1 MTAVVI
7 TKSNP
12 FNNPVTGP
20 AYNEFLKG
28 GYRGRNSGAKPR
40 PAFPD
45 ASPLEVLAG
54 AKPSLDLNF
63 AQTKSLVD
71 RISGSNLITFTRASA
86 GTFVNS
92 AGLIETAAADVPRFT
107 HDPVT
112 GESLGLL
119 VEEQR
124 TNSLPNNTAQGAVAG
139 SPGTVPSGWTV
150 TGSVD
155 GLTREIVRTGTED
168 GIAFVDIRYSG
179 TTSVSGWFLIIPS
192 ALTSTVA
199 ASGQTWTGSVYVK
212 LQAGSLANLTNVQ
225 MGAHGRT
232 AAGGVVE
239 FVSNTFTA
247 TADRLAVQRRTATI
261 ALADANSERITMTA
275 FAANYASGVAVDITL
290 RIGLPQL
297 EQGAFATSVIPT
309 TASAVTR
316 STDVASITGAN
327 FSSWYRQDKGT
338 VFAGFYPQVAPFSA
352 GRPVWILT
360 DQTSSRID
368 FRCRPTSK
376 AGMLVQD
383 AGITVVDTAG
393 TNNYTTGRNLSAA
406 AYAINDFASSLNGE
420 TPAVDTLGSVPSGI
434 NLLQISA
441 AENISGTISRLTF
454 WPQRLPNSTLQNI
467 TL

>member
-124 TNSLPNNTAQGAVAG
+124 TNSIRNNTMVGAVAG
-139 SPGTVPSGWTV
+139 TPGTLPTNWLYTVGSG
-150 TGSVD
+150 GISRD
-155 GLTREIVRTGTED
+155 IVGTGTEN
-168 GIAFVDIRYSG
+168 GINYIDIRFYGTTTNTNPIAIGIDSG
-179 TTSVSGWFLIIPS
+179 T
-192 ALTSTVA
+192 A
-199 ASGQTWTGSVYVK
+199 ATGQTWTASLYWK
-212 LQAGSLANLTNVQ
+212 LVGGSLTGITGSTVGLIETTSGGSFVT
-225 MGAHGRT
+225 GAFY
-232 AAGGVVE
+232 A
-239 FVSNTFTA
+239 
-247 TADRLAVQRRTATI
+247 
-261 ALADANSERITMTA
+261 
-275 FAANYASGVAVDITL
+275 AANPSSSALSLQRVNATRTLSGGATVGLCSLVLNFNVTNSTAIDITL

-297 EQGAFATSVIPT
+297 EQGAFATSPILT
-309 TASAVTR
+309 SGATVTR

-441 AENISGTISRLTF
+441 AGNIFGTISRLTF